1 MTILANTAM
10 EIFVFRKE
18 YVQEILLR
26 SHSLATSLKDSI
38 EKVLALG
45 IEVRDING
53 LSEKCRDIIQFDP
66 EMTYCVITDTS
77 GKNIFASDPAF
88 ASLDF
93 SQARKQADL
102 ESSHQ
107 RNAAVIFTQKG
118 SFFDITVPIHSF
130 DSKLAASVHVGF
142 PQHAIDQKVHAI
154 ILRSVIVFLVFFVIS
169 FALVILFVKR
179 SIIAPVTHLL
189 EGVTRIAQGD
199 FKTTIQALPV
209 HELDQLGLKI
219 NSTAMTLEARDKEIH
234 KNYAELSSTHEQL
247 HNSYL
252 QLEKMSTDLAKSEA
266 LYKKLQEEAGDA
278 IIILDDSETVI
289 LANRMAESFFGY
301 PAAEIVGQHI
311 SNLLVTLNS
320 ENIPHHLIKFKEAYK
335 TPYIDGEISITNS
348 DSEQLIGRIHA
359 SCVTMGE
366 KNLLQIIIR
375 DVTKER
381 EILTNLENSAAGLAR
396 LNRMKDSF
404 LGLAS
409 HELKT
414 PLTVIMGY
422 SELLLTDMR
431 DQLTET
437 TGEMI
442 QNISSAASRLDNIV
456 KDMVDVSMIDQKQL
470 ELNFDRVDINS
481 IAESAVREL
490 RFFFAQRKQEITTH
504 LDESLPMVRGDKSR
518 LMQLLSNILG
528 NAIKFTPDGG
538 RISVTTRVKQHDRNR
553 PLAGYDTI
561 SLLTM
566 NKVPLRS
573 IEIVIADTGIGIN
586 TEDQQ
591 RIFDK
596 FYEAGNIE
604 EHSTGKVAFKSRGA
618 GLGLSIAKGIVE
630 MHGGQIWVESP
641 GYDPHTYRGSSFF
654 ILLPLDSLADVDIPH
669 HHYDN
674 VTG

>member
-1 MTILANTAM
+1 
-10 EIFVFRKE
+10 
-18 YVQEILLR
+18 
-26 SHSLATSLKDSI
+26 
-38 EKVLALG
+38 
-45 IEVRDING
+45 
-53 LSEKCRDIIQFDP
+53 
-66 EMTYCVITDTS
+66 
-77 GKNIFASDPAF
+77 
-88 ASLDF
+88 
-93 SQARKQADL
+93 
-102 ESSHQ
+102 
-107 RNAAVIFTQKG
+107 
-118 SFFDITVPIHSF
+118 
-130 DSKLAASVHVGF
+130 
-142 PQHAIDQKVHAI
+142 
-154 ILRSVIVFLVFFVIS
+154 
-169 FALVILFVKR
+169 
-179 SIIAPVTHLL
+179 
-189 EGVTRIAQGD
+189 
-199 FKTTIQALPV
+199 
-209 HELDQLGLKI
+209 
-219 NSTAMTLEARDKEIH
+219 
-234 KNYAELSSTHEQL
+234 
-247 HNSYL
+247 
-252 QLEKMSTDLAKSEA
+252 
-266 LYKKLQEEAGDA
+266 
-278 IIILDDSETVI
+278 
-289 LANRMAESFFGY
+289 
-301 PAAEIVGQHI
+301 
-311 SNLLVTLNS
+311 
-320 ENIPHHLIKFKEAYK
+320 
-335 TPYIDGEISITNS
+335 
-348 DSEQLIGRIHA
+348 
-359 SCVTMGE
+359 
-366 KNLLQIIIR
+366 
-375 DVTKER
+375 
-381 EILTNLENSAAGLAR
+381 
-396 LNRMKDSF
+396 
-404 LGLAS
+404 
-409 HELKT
+409 
-414 PLTVIMGY
+414 
-422 SELLLTDMR
+422 
-431 DQLTET
+431 
-437 TGEMI
+437 MI